1 MIEATHSVAAAGQ
14 GAPAKAILIGGLA
27 GGVLDL
33 GFAFTAWALKGVGPG
48 DILRSIASGLLGP
61 AARTGFAPV
70 PLGLVSHFLLA
81 FLFAAA
87 FVLVAMP
94 VGLGEPGTCFPDACA
109 RSLFGAD
116 SAAALSSDER
126 SVGKEALPH
135 G

>member
-87 FVLVAMP
+87 FVLVALRVAP
-94 VGLGEPGTCFPDACA
+94 VGRQSPWLADRKSTRLNSLPQCA
-109 RSLFGAD
+109 PRIPS
-116 SAAALSSDER
+116 SA
-126 SVGKEALPH
+126 V
-135 G
+135 

>member
-1 MIEATHSVAAAGQ
+1 MIEATHVIAAG
-14 GAPAKAILIGGLA
+14 GPEAPAKAILIGGLA

-33 GFAFTAWALKGVGPG
+33 GFAFTAWALKGVGPA

-87 FVLVAMP
+87 FVLIASRVAP
-94 VGLGEPGTCFPDACA
+94 VA
-109 RSLFGAD
+109 RPSPWVTRP
-116 SAAALSSDER
+116 LSGVARHIVQSRIGSRQEKGVR
-126 SVGKEALPH
+126 VH
-135 G
+135 